1 MLSDEDIVERV
12 RTWKR
17 MSAKLISQRFKINA
31 ERALRIEAMILGD
44 KGGAPEE
51 VPAESEEIKGESKRP
66 VTFVLP
72 KKLFMLA
79 RPSRLLPYL
88 AIFSVLLFLN
98 LLFLG
103 GLYFSSRPTGDVGTF
118 SKGSFCS
125 GEGNVAV
132 IEITGEL
139 VTTPFTYF
147 DENGNPLP
155 EAIPQTVSTDV
166 VTKIQ
171 EASNDSSIVA
181 IVLSIDSPGGS
192 PVAAEEIEKAL
203 SGTDK
208 PTVALIRGQ
217 GLSAAY
223 WVATGAQTV
232 FASVVSDVG
241 SIGVT
246 ASYIDNA
253 EQNKKDG
260 LTYNS
265 ISSGKYKDT
274 GDPNKTLS
282 AEERDLIMR
291 DVNRIH
297 EIFVRKVAENRKQDI
312 SVIETL
318 ADGSFLLGEEALSAG
333 LIDEI
338 GGMKE
343 VLAFLTEKNN
353 LKNLSTCQYSLFKD
367 SYR

>member
-1 MLSDEDIVERV
+1 MLSDEDIVEKV

-31 ERALRIEAMILGD
+31 ERALRVEAMILGD
-44 KGGAPEE
+44 KGGASEE
-51 VPAESEEIKGESKRP
+51 VPVP
-66 VTFVLP
+66 TTFVLP

-88 AIFSVLLFLN
+88 AIFSILLFLN
-98 LLFLG
+98 LIFLG
-103 GLYFSSRPTGDVGTF
+103 GLYFSSRPSGLA
-118 SKGSFCS
+118 SLNQGSFCS
-125 GEGNVAV
+125 GGGNVAV

-139 VTTPFTYF
+139 VTTYTPYF

-155 EAIPQTVSTDV
+155 ETIPQTVSTDV
-166 VTKIQ
+166 VKAIQ
-171 EASNDSSIVA
+171 EAVGDPSIVA

-192 PVAAEEIEKAL
+192 PVAAEEIEKAIR
-203 SGTDK
+203 STEK

-223 WVATGAQTV
+223 WVATGARTI
-232 FASVVSDVG
+232 FASALSDVG
-241 SIGVT
+241 SIGAT

-253 EQNKKDG
+253 EQNKRDG

-274 GDPNKTLS
+274 GDPNKPLS
-282 AEERDLIMR
+282 EEERDLILR
-291 DVNRIH
+291 EVNRVH
-297 EIFVRKVAENRKQDI
+297 EIFIKKVAENRKQDI
-312 SVIETL
+312 SVIESL
-318 ADGSFLLGEEALSAG
+318 ADGSSLLGEEALSVG

-343 VLAFLTEKNN
+343 VRAYLTEKNN
-353 LKNLSTCQYSLFKD
+353 LKNLSTCQY
-367 SYR
+367 YQVERNY